1 MFGSIVPVE
10 LLRFRGAAPD
20 ARFDSTT
27 PCRKRMSARNSGP
40 NVAPDVLMTVTES
53 FASMFEQSLASQRIK
68 PGAILV
74 GRIVEIGPD
83 VVLVNAGLK
92 SEAVI
97 PVEQFKNDRGEL
109 EISVGDDVEVAL
121 DSVEDGNGET
131 RLSREKAKRAR
142 TWSRLEEAFEKQE
155 IVKGIINGRVK
166 GGFTVEIDFVRAFL
180 PGSLV
185 DVRPVRDPS
194 YLEGKTLEFKVIK
207 LDQKRNNVVVSRRAV
222 VEQEYSAERTELLEK
237 LQEGAVVKGTVKNLT
252 DYGAFVDLGG
262 IDGLLHITDMAWK
275 RVKHPSEVVTVG
287 DEIDVRILKFD
298 RERQRVSLGIK
309 QLGNDPWQNIARR
322 YPTGS
327 RLFGKVTNI
336 ADYGCFV
343 EIEEGVEGLVHV
355 SEMDW
360 TNKNVNPSKVVHIG
374 QEVEVMVLDI
384 DEERRR
390 ISLGI
395 KQCQSNPW
403 KDFGDNFNRGDKVS
417 GQIKSITDF
426 GIFIG
431 LSGGIDGLVHL
442 SDISWDIPGEEAVRN
457 YQKSQ
462 TVEAMV
468 LSIDP
473 ERERI
478 SLGIKQLAKDPF
490 STWIAEHPKGTIV
503 KGTVREVDAKGAII
517 DLGGGVEGH
526 LRASELSRDRV
537 EDARTVLKVDQEVEA
552 RFTNVDRKSRTIALS
567 IKAKEIHEEA
577 EAVQSY
583 RTGESSSSG
592 TSLGDLL
599 KEQIGGQES

>member
-1 MFGSIVPVE
+1 MALEAVMTE
-10 LLRFRGAAPD
+10 L
-20 ARFDSTT
+20 
-27 PCRKRMSARNSGP
+27 M
-40 NVAPDVLMTVTES
+40 TES
-53 FASMFEQSLASQRIK
+53 FAQLFEESLASQRIR
-68 PGAILV
+68 PGQILT
-74 GRIVEIGPD
+74 GRVIEVGPD
-83 VVLVNAGLK
+83 VVLVSAGLK

-97 PVEQFKNDRGEL
+97 PTQQFKNERGEI
-109 EISVGDDVEVAL
+109 EVSVGDEVEVAL
-121 DSVEDGNGET
+121 DSVEDGSGET

-142 TWSRLEEAFEKQE
+142 TWERLETAFEKGE
-155 IVKGIINGRVK
+155 VVTGLINGRVK

-222 VEQEYSAERTELLEK
+222 VEQEYSAERSELLEK
-237 LQEGAVVKGTVKNLT
+237 LQEGAVIRGVVKNLT

-275 RVKHPSEVVTVG
+275 RVKHPSEVVNVG

-298 RERQRVSLGIK
+298 RERQRVSLGLK
-309 QLGNDPWQNIARR
+309 QLGADPWQNIARR
-322 YPTGS
+322 YPSGT

-374 QEVEVMVLDI
+374 EEVEVMVLDI

-395 KQCQSNPW
+395 KQCKPNPW
-403 KDFGDNFNRGDKVS
+403 REFADNYNRGDRVS
-417 GQIKSITDF
+417 GQIRSITDF
-426 GIFIG
+426 GLFIG
-431 LSGGIDGLVHL
+431 LPGGIDGLVHL
-442 SDISWDIPGEEAVRN
+442 SDLSWDVPGEEAVRG

-462 TVEAMV
+462 TVEAIV
-468 LSIDP
+468 VAIDP

-478 SLGIKQLAKDPF
+478 SLSVKQLAKDPF
-490 STWIAEHPKGTIV
+490 SNWIAEHPKGSIV
-503 KGTVREVDAKGAII
+503 RGLVREVDAKGAVV
-517 DLGGGVEGH
+517 DLGGGIDGY
-526 LRASELSRDRV
+526 LRASELARDRV
-537 EDARTVLKVDQEVEA
+537 EDARAILKVGDEVEA
-552 RFTNVDRKSRTIALS
+552 KFTAVDRKVRTIALS
-567 IKAKEIHEEA
+567 IKAKDMAEEQ
-577 EAVQSY
+577 EAMQAY
-583 RTGESSSSG
+583 RSDASTG

-599 KEQIGGQES
+599 KEQISGQ

>member
-1 MFGSIVPVE
+1 M
-10 LLRFRGAAPD
+10 
-20 ARFDSTT
+20 
-27 PCRKRMSARNSGP
+27 
-40 NVAPDVLMTVTES
+40 TES
-53 FASMFEQSLASQRIK
+53 FAELFEQSIASQRIR
-68 PGAILV
+68 PGTILN
-74 GRIVEIGPD
+74 GLIVEVGQDYVI
-83 VVLVNAGLK
+83 VNVGLK

-97 PVEQFKNDRGEL
+97 PSDQFKNEKGEI
-109 EISVGDDVEVAL
+109 EVSVGETVEVAL
-121 DSVEDGNGET
+121 DSVEDGSGET

-142 TWSRLEEAFEKQE
+142 TWTRLETAFEKQE
-155 IVKGIINGRVK
+155 VVIGIITGRVK
-166 GGFTVEIDFVRAFL
+166 GGFTVEIDNVRAFL

-194 YLEGKTLEFKVIK
+194 YLENKPLEFKVIK

-222 VEQEYSAERTELLEK
+222 VEQEYSAERSALLDN
-237 LQEGAVVKGTVKNLT
+237 LQEGAAVKGVVKNLT

-275 RVKHPSEVVTVG
+275 RVKHPSEVVKVG
-287 DEIDVRILKFD
+287 EEIDVRILKFD
-298 RERQRVSLGIK
+298 RERQRVSLGLK
-309 QLGNDPWQNIARR
+309 QLGADPWQNIARR
-322 YPTGS
+322 YPANT

-360 TNKNVNPSKVVHIG
+360 TNKNVNPAKVVHVG

-390 ISLGI
+390 ISLGV
-395 KQCQSNPW
+395 KQCKANPW
-403 KDFGDNFNRGDKVS
+403 KEFADNYNRGDKVS

-431 LSGGIDGLVHL
+431 LAGGIDGLVHL
-442 SDISWDIPGEEAVRN
+442 SDISWDMPGEEAVRS
-457 YQKSQ
+457 YQKAQ
-462 TVEAMV
+462 QVDAMV

-490 STWIAEHPKGTIV
+490 SAYIAEHPKGSIV
-503 KGTVREVDAKGAII
+503 KGVVREVDAKGAII
-517 DLGGGVEGH
+517 DLGNGVDGQ

-537 EDARTVLKVDQEVEA
+537 EDARLLLKVGEEVEA
-552 RFTNVDRKSRTIALS
+552 RFTGVDRKGRSISLS
-567 IKAKEIHEEA
+567 IKQKDMQEEQ
-577 EAVQSY
+577 EAMQNY
-583 RTGESSSSG
+583 RTDSSTG

-599 KEQIGGQES
+599 KEQISGQD